1 MNGFDI
7 STISNC
13 YVGGTQASAIYIGNN
28 KLWPTAHDYSLDYF
42 TIESLED
49 NNEIKFYMYSSYA
62 PAVTIQWSINN
73 GTTWNSY
80 TSSTSTNPFTTLN
93 TGDKLII
100 KGNNTQYA
108 SADTNNYSNRMLST
122 KTINMYGNIMSL
134 LYGDNFVGQTI
145 LPADYTFCRLFSAGK
160 MVDTS
165 NLILP
170 ATTITRSCYRSLLD
184 NNSTLIY
191 TPKILPATTLAQK
204 CYTNM
209 FNKAYNI
216 ITSPILPALTL
227 AQECYGG
234 LFYYCSKL
242 DNITCLATN
251 ISASQCTNQWVYNI
265 KPTGTFTKNSSMTS
279 WTRGQ
284 YGIPSG
290 WTVVDA

>member
-13 YVGGTQASAIYIGNN
+13 YIGGTQASAIYIGNN

-49 NNEIKFYMYSSYA
+49 NNEIQFIKGSSA
-62 PAVTIQWSINN
+62 PVKTIEWSID
-73 GTTWNSY
+73 GTTW
-80 TSSTSTNPFTTLN
+80 TSSTSSTTPTVVTTLN
-93 TGDKLII
+93 TGDKIMI
-100 KGNNTQYA
+100 RGNNTQYA
-108 SADTNNYSNRMLST
+108 SSGSGGYENRLIST

-134 LYGDNFVGQTI
+134 LYGDNFVGQTT
-145 LPADYTFCRLFSAGK
+145 LPAKYTFCRLFSAGK
-160 MVDTS
+160 MIDTS

-170 ATTITRSCYRSLLD
+170 ATNTTEACYRSLLD

-191 TPKILPATTLAQK
+191 TPKILPALTLTK
-204 CYTNM
+204 ECYVNM

-234 LFYYCSKL
+234 LFWNCSKL

-251 ISASQCTNQWVYNI
+251 ISASQCTNMWVYNV
-265 KPTGTFTKNSSMTS
+265 KSTGTFTKNSSMTS

-290 WTVVDA
+290 WTVVNA